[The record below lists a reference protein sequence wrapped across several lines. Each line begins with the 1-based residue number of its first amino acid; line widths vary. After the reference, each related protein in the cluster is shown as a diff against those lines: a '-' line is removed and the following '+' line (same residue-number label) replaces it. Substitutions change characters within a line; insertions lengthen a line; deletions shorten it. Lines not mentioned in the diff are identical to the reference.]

1 MNSHFLRTSLIAL
14 ILLLSNTA
22 FSAEF
27 YDKAEVIRTEPL
39 TRIEHNR
46 RLAVECFSKPE
57 TNDLVE
63 LLHWDLGTGHCSVEE
78 TTETITG
85 YRVYYQWDDQVFSH
99 VVAERP
105 GHYIPVRVEVN

>member
-1 MNSHFLRTSLIAL
+1 MNSHLLRTSLFAL
-14 ILLLSNTA
+14 FLVPGGPA

-39 TRIEHNR
+39 TRIERNR
-46 RLAVECFSKPE
+46 HLAVECFNKPE

-78 TTETITG
+78 TTEIITG
-85 YRVYYQWDDQVFSH
+85 YRVYYQWDNQVFSH

-105 GHYIPVRVEVN
+105 GSHIPVRVEVN

>member
-1 MNSHFLRTSLIAL
+1 MNSQPLPTSLFVL
-14 ILLLSNTA
+14 ILLLSRPA

-39 TRIEHNR
+39 TRIERNR
-46 RLAVECFSKPE
+46 HLAVECFNKPE

-78 TTETITG
+78 TTEIITG
-85 YRVYYQWDDQVFSH
+85 DRVYYQWDNQVFSH

-105 GHYIPVRVEVN
+105 GSQIPVRIEVN